1 MLLADRPVPHLPRWM
16 VAKAWGVGA
25 DLMEKYIAFDEEG
38 RCAVGGDKCIQV
50 MHTTTFFASILFCH
64 IIKNQNI
71 TYFILSPRKK

>member
-50 MHTTTFFASILFCH
+50 IHAHYNIFLQSFFFAIS
-64 IIKNQNI
+64 
-71 TYFILSPRKK
+71 